1 MEAPRPFYWQPT
13 FPLPLIAAFGS
24 KRASLV
30 ALAGRIAMA
39 LASPRHSSAAS
50 ASRGASQPAEEDRD
64 TPAAVPARG
73 APQPASFTVASFNF
87 GFEQGM
93 MSGKKFSTHCSNFGR
108 VCATIVQDAD
118 ADLLFACFSDGASQ
132 PAVVSLHGDTDIY
145 HVPIGQQ
152 MDAVI
157 TRFDVQTSG
166 HGKVHVVIGN
176 MHIVCGE
183 RPLSILTR
191 QRAVRFL
198 RVHLDGLE
206 APESDTPVV
215 RLAVGDNNLTSQ
227 EAREAFQ
234 RHADDEALW
243 EVFASPANRT
253 GVNVAVCGAV
263 ARFRPVRNDAH
274 DAVAVV
280 VSLPGASQPA
290 VPELAATWP
299 DVPGGG
305 AA

>member
-1 MEAPRPFYWQPT
+1 
-13 FPLPLIAAFGS
+13 
-24 KRASLV
+24 
-30 ALAGRIAMA
+30 
-39 LASPRHSSAAS
+39 
-50 ASRGASQPAEEDRD
+50 
-64 TPAAVPARG
+64 
-73 APQPASFTVASFNF
+73 
-87 GFEQGM
+87 

-118 ADLLFACFSDGASQ
+118 ADLLFACEVGAFRQGLSKAAINVEDILTKPFGDSIRFSEVDNYLSLWGFGGASQ

-145 HVPIGQQ
+145 HVPIGRQV
-152 MDAVI
+152 DAVI

-166 HGKVHVVIGN
+166 HGKVHVVTGN

-198 RVHLDGLE
+198 QVHLDGLE

-234 RHADDEALW
+234 RHTDDEA
-243 EVFASPANRT
+243 
-253 GVNVAVCGAV
+253 
-263 ARFRPVRNDAH
+263 
-274 DAVAVV
+274 
-280 VSLPGASQPA
+280 
-290 VPELAATWP
+290 
-299 DVPGGG
+299 
-305 AA
+305 

>member
-1 MEAPRPFYWQPT
+1 
-13 FPLPLIAAFGS
+13 
-24 KRASLV
+24 
-30 ALAGRIAMA
+30 MA
-39 LASPRHSSAAS
+39 SSAAW
-50 ASRGASQPAEEDRD
+50 ASRGASQPAEEYRD
-64 TPAAVPARG
+64 TPAAVSARG

-87 GFEQGM
+87 A
-93 MSGKKFSTHCSNFGR
+93 FGR

-145 HVPIGQQ
+145 HVTIGQQ

-157 TRFDVQTSG
+157 TRFDLQTSG

-176 MHIVCGE
+176 MHIVCAA
-183 RPLSILTR
+183 RPPSIHMR

-234 RHADDEALW
+234 RHTDDEALW

-263 ARFRPVRNDAH
+263 ARFRPVRNDAR

-280 VSLPGASQPA
+280 VTLPGASQPA
-290 VPELAATWP
+290 VPEPAATQP

-305 AA
+305 AAQPAMPSGGAAQPAVPGGDAPQQ